1 MIKMKKGTKLT
12 LLFIFTFMLSFLCV
26 LNFNSGIE
34 AYYTTGSIAAEQDP
48 SSGKWHFF
56 YKYNSLTCTDTFL
69 LWCTNYE
76 KVIPTEQEYLEL
88 LRGEYAAMKID
99 KNSNIDDVTI
109 SSINYYDSDG
119 DQVTGSFTKSGKVS
133 KSVTGTYLNLN
144 ALNSNDVAYIEPVFK
159 LNNTEILA
167 NAPMHKITVEM
178 DIERLYYDMLDDKYD
193 PGLYLVHDV
202 VHCVFEMTIN
212 EQDKEANEKLTV
224 FHDFANYHNGNTK
237 FIDNGIEYLWFDGI
251 AEGAIIEA
259 PRINMIKYLSD
270 YKNTDTASI
279 TDSVKIR
286 IPVDALNDKLS
297 YRVYSNTHESI
308 DYGNKYTVKNNSMKS
323 HTFEKGVNSYS
334 YITIEEK
341 LKIDSYS
348 SWCGSSCNR
357 PILFINGDNIK
368 STLNEDSY
376 DQIIANLGAFTSPKL
391 SFFVSGSVYKGIV
404 IMNFHNFIVEYSVMN
419 SIQPFNSDME
429 GYYMIG
435 TEGYNG
441 RDMITAFTFS
451 TALYL
456 DYDDPVVKVK
466 DDNTAKTR
474 IDGVIYGN
482 QFSFI
487 FNDSSYNESWDIEV
501 LKYNEKTKEW
511 DKILDVSFLNFT
523 FTESGKYQLI
533 FDDLFG
539 NEALIDFIIDNSPP
553 TLGKIGFVDQSIS
566 SSPSSPIDCDTY
578 DSKINIIISKEKLT
592 SLYDLVKNLKGQQ
605 TTEIFEIIEQ
615 PYDALSGVKST
626 KFIVK
631 SVSTSK
637 IVISYRVEDNAGN
650 INEKE
655 LILTNSKEI
664 EIVVKNTQNDTP
676 LDTDKTNEYNYQ
688 KTVYFEVSSTNNEV
702 GIKNIIVDLVDSDNS
717 FIENI
722 LNYENDK
729 TKQFS
734 LSYRSEAYRAK
745 VKVIDNLGVE
755 VSEYYNIK
763 ISEGDNIIS
772 LSVENNYNK
781 ISFQT
786 IVDTTETDISEIKF
800 YYGSKN
806 ATIGSNSTSGAH
818 LLENDFEQYN
828 LVTSSKTGYKQYDA
842 VIVDFESYYPFYTK
856 NILTYYDDI
865 NSLKHWPYIYVYAKT
880 TGGFEYKQKAYL
892 NFENVEYEIDV
903 GGVTYDEGSEIRLN
917 SSEQLTNK
925 VTINHNISSLSD
937 RLVYPLIYTACY
949 STNKT
954 CGNNITSQYRYVLTN
969 KTNTLSYM
977 FTIDPSGNVTAN
989 TIEIYQIT
997 NDYSSTELTFSDNS
1011 DPYYATKIAT
1021 IVKNADSYDFDIS
1034 VNRDDSEHWSN
1045 LNEGRGVFN
1054 ITITNT
1060 NSTSSIEP
1068 SGYSVTF
1075 YPINKT
1081 TGKVSTASISGGS
1094 MQCSADSDNS
1104 LSCVGYLPSN
1114 AETQISAR
1122 IENGEDLYNDR
1133 LFVVVS
1139 ATNQE
1144 GKEYRSTSQA
1154 ELTSGV
1160 LETTSTEKI
1169 VYFDTIAPDIKY
1181 AISSSN
1187 KSDEFTVQ
1195 LLPFDEQDNL
1205 KSLSIYGGKNVSSE
1219 TLLLNRENIN
1229 ENTDIQNGI
1238 SFTDEGVYTLVIED
1252 NYGNVKTETITIER
1266 DAEGNLSSQEIVG
1279 SSNLILTDDEDDDEA
1294 GILETIVAAFLI
1306 IFFIGLAVG
1315 LIVLCIWLYFYLS
1328 KFIKMKKAADKAK
1341 KAAEKAKK
1349 AKERKEKIEQL
1360 KKKLLRK
1367 QAEENNVE
1375 NDEEENEDDE
1385 EDDSEYEENDE

>member
-26 LNFNSGIE
+26 LNFNSDVK
-34 AYYTTGSIAAEQDP
+34 AANDKNDLIWTKADP
-48 SSGKWHFF
+48 SSGKMHYF
-56 YKYNSLTCTDTFL
+56 YHYGVTECTDKFL
-69 LWCTNYE
+69 FICTNRKSLY
-76 KVIPTEQEYLEL
+76 PTAEDYLKL
-88 LRGEYAAMKID
+88 LREDYATMKID

-144 ALNSNDVAYIEPVFK
+144 ALNTNEVAYIEPVFK
-159 LNNTEILA
+159 LKNTEILA
-167 NAPMHKITVEM
+167 NAPMHKIT
-178 DIERLYYDMLDDKYD
+178 IEIQVHRLYYDMLNDISE
-193 PGLYLVHDV
+193 PGLYLIHDV
-202 VHCVFEMTIN
+202 INCVFTMTIN
-212 EQDKEANEKLTV
+212 EQDKNANEKLTT
-224 FHDFANYHNGNTK
+224 FYDIINGNCS
-237 FIDNGIEYLWFDGI
+237 IDSFCFENWSNGAL
-251 AEGAIIEA
+251 IEA

-270 YKNTDTASI
+270 YNNTDNSTIA
-279 TDSVKIR
+279 DSVKIR

-297 YRVYSNTHESI
+297 DRVYSNTRESI
-308 DYGNKYTVKNNSMKS
+308 DYSNKYIVKDYSMKS
-323 HTFEKGVNSYS
+323 HTFEKGVTSYS
-334 YITIEEK
+334 YITIDEK
-341 LKIDSYS
+341 VKIDSYS
-348 SWCGSSCNR
+348 SLCGSYCDEQ
-357 PILFINGDNIK
+357 ILYINEDYIK

-376 DQIIANLGAFTSPKL
+376 EQIATNLGTYTATKL
-391 SFFVSGSVYKGIV
+391 SFYVAGSVYKGIV
-404 IMNFHNFIVEYSVMN
+404 IYHPKFFSTEVSVMN
-419 SIQPFNSDME
+419 SIEAWNSNAYNKD
-429 GYYMIG
+429 GIYYFMLSNF
-435 TEGYNG
+435 TAYSG

-456 DYDDPVVKVK
+456 DYDEPVVKVK
-466 DDNTAKTR
+466 DDNTAK
-474 IDGVIYGN
+474 IEINEVIYGK

-487 FNDSSYNESWDIEV
+487 FNDSSYNGSWDIEV
-501 LKYNEKTKEW
+501 LKYNEKEKKW
-511 DKILDVSFLNFT
+511 DKITGVSFLNFT

-539 NEALIDFIIDNSPP
+539 NEALIDFVIDTSPP
-553 TLGKIGFVDQSIS
+553 TSGKIGFVDQSIS
-566 SSPSSPIDCDTY
+566 SSPSSPIDCDAY

-592 SLYDLVKNLKGQQ
+592 NLYNLVKNLEGQE
-605 TTEIFEIIEQ
+605 TTEIFEIIEE

-626 KFIVK
+626 KFVVK
-631 SVSTSK
+631 SASTSK
-637 IVISYRVEDNAGN
+637 IVILYSVEDNAGN

-655 LILTNSKEI
+655 LILSNSKEI
-664 EIVVKNTQNDTP
+664 EIVVKDTKNNTS
-676 LDTDKTNEYNYQ
+676 LDTSKTNEYNYQ

-702 GIKNIIVDLVDSDNS
+702 GIKNIIVDLVGSDDS

-734 LSYRSEAYRAK
+734 LSYRDEIYHVR
-745 VKVIDNLGVE
+745 VKVIDNLAVE

-763 ISEGDNIIS
+763 ISKGDNIVS
-772 LSVENNYNK
+772 LSVENTYEK
-781 ISFQT
+781 VSFQAV
-786 IVDTTETDISEIKF
+786 VDTSKNDVSVIKF
-800 YYGSKN
+800 YYGNKN
-806 ATIGSNSTSGAH
+806 IKADSLSGGPDKVKGAAVLSNKNFS
-818 LLENDFEQYN
+818 QY
-828 LVTSSKTGYKQYDA
+828 VVSESSKGVYNG
-842 VIVDFESYYPFYTK
+842 VIVNLNNYSLKSVLSYYE
-856 NILTYYDDI
+856 DI
-865 NSLKHWPYIYVYAKT
+865 EALDWWPYIYVYVKT
-880 TGGFEYKQKAYL
+880 TEGFEYIQSAKL
-892 NFENVEYEIDV
+892 NFENVNYTIDI
-903 GGVTYDEGSEIRLN
+903 GGTSYDQGSEIVLN

-925 VTINHNISSLSD
+925 ITINHNISSISN
-937 RLVYPLIYTACY
+937 RLVYPLVYASCY
-949 STNKT
+949 SSNRT
-954 CGNNITSQYRYVLTN
+954 CGTSLTTSQLSVYKD
-969 KTNTLSYM
+969 KTNTLSNM
-977 FTIDPSGNVTAN
+977 FDNNLN
-989 TIEIYQIT
+989 TIEIYQMMG
-997 NDYSSTELTFSDNS
+997 SSSLKIDG
-1011 DPYYATKIAT
+1011 DPYCGTKIAT

-1034 VNRDDSEHWSN
+1034 VSRDDSGHWSN

-1054 ITITNT
+1054 IVITNT

-1068 SGYSVTF
+1068 SGYNVTF
-1075 YPINKT
+1075 FPINKT

-1094 MQCSADSDNS
+1094 MQCSIDSSNT

-1114 AETQISAR
+1114 AETQINAR
-1122 IENGEDLYNDR
+1122 IENGETLYNDR

-1144 GKEYRSTSQA
+1144 GKIYSSTSQA
-1154 ELTSGV
+1154 ELTSGL
-1160 LETTSTEKI
+1160 LETTSTDKI
-1169 VYFDTIAPDIKY
+1169 VYFDVIAPDIKY

-1187 KSDEFTVQ
+1187 KSNEFTVQ
-1195 LLPFDEQDNL
+1195 LLPFDEQNNL

-1294 GILETIVAAFLI
+1294 GILETIIAAFLI
-1306 IFFIGLAVG
+1306 IFFLGLAVG

-1328 KFIKMKKAADKAK
+1328 KFVKMKKAADKAK

-1349 AKERKEKIEQL
+1349 AKERKEKFEQL

-1367 QAEENNVE
+1367 KAEENNTVN
-1375 NDEEENEDDE
+1375 NDEENEDDE
-1385 EDDSEYEENDE
+1385 EPDDSEDEENDE